1 MRPVTR
7 ACDHAHMNKK
17 RLLTELALW
26 LAALVA
32 AVVLTG
38 FDGWRQGPSRLTP
51 SASAAPAAILR

>member
-7 ACDHAHMNKK
+7 GCDHASMNKK

-38 FDGWRQGPSRLTP
+38 SDDWRQGHSRLAP
-51 SASAAPAAILR
+51 AASAAPAAVLR

>member
-1 MRPVTR
+1 
-7 ACDHAHMNKK
+7 MNKK

-38 FDGWRQGPSRLTP
+38 SDDWRQGHSRLAP
-51 SASAAPAAILR
+51 AASAAPAAVLR